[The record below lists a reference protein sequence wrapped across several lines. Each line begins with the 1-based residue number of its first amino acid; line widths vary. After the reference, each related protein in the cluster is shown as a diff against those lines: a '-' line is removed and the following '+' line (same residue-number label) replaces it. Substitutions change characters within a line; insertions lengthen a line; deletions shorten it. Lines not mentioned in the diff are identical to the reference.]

1 MCKKGGMLM
10 FRIFMR
16 ILAGGLLFFLCMVP
30 QTHVHVA
37 GKEDR
42 MEERLED
49 YLAGE
54 ERLQGAVAAIH
65 IADAETGKTLYEQH
79 ADVRMRPAS
88 NMKLLT
94 AAAVL
99 HELGPSHQFQT
110 KVATDGLIKNGKL
123 EGNLYLI
130 GQGDPSLTYKD
141 LQQLTIQ
148 LQNLGIHHISGDI
161 IADDTWFDQE
171 RYSEDTTWKDESA
184 YYGAAISALTVSP
197 DEDHD
202 TGTVKIEVSTDSSSH
217 TPAIRTTPATDYITV
232 RNHAVIVGEQEETDL
247 DIIRTHGKN
256 EIVISGSIAKGEKEQ
271 EWVAVWEPTAYALHL
286 FADYLTEAGI
296 SWKGTAKTGAAP
308 SQSQTLLNRES
319 APLEEL
325 LLPFMKLSN
334 NGHAE
339 MFLKQI
345 GRNEKRGNWPD
356 GIEEMERYLIKQ
368 LQLPVEQM
376 VIRDG
381 SGLSHANGITARQLT
396 TLLINVQKASW
407 FPSFKRSLPIAGEPE
422 RLLGGTLRSR
432 FTDSGLTGNVTAKTG
447 TLTGVSSL
455 SGYMK
460 TITGEQLVFSIVL
473 NGLLDEED
481 GPVIEDHLLKLVYEN
496 FNGMHNN

>member
-1 MCKKGGMLM
+1 ML
-10 FRIFMR
+10 RILMR
-16 ILAGGLLFFLCMVP
+16 ILAGGLLLFLCMVP
-30 QTHVHVA
+30 RTHVHVA
-37 GKEDR
+37 GKED
-42 MEERLED
+42 MMTERIEN

-65 IADAETGKTLYEQH
+65 IADAKTGKTLYEQH

-130 GQGDPSLTYKD
+130 GQGDPSLTYRD

-202 TGTVKIEVSTDSSSH
+202 TGTVKVEVSADTSSQI
-217 TPAIRTTPATDYITV
+217 PAIRTTPATDYITV
-232 RNHAVIVGEQEETDL
+232 RNNAVIVGEQEETDL
-247 DIIRTHGKN
+247 EIVRTHGEN

-271 EWVAVWEPTAYALHL
+271 EWVAVWEPTEYVLHL

-296 SWKGTAKTGAAP
+296 SWEGAAKTGAAP

-339 MFLKQI
+339 MFIKQI
-345 GRNEKRGNWPD
+345 GRKDKPGNWPD
-356 GIEEMERYLIKQ
+356 GIEQMKHYLKQ

-376 VIRDG
+376 IIRDG

-396 TLLINVQKASW
+396 TLLTKIQKETW
-407 FPSFKRSLPIAGEPE
+407 FPYFWRSLPIAGEPG
-422 RLLGGTLRSR
+422 RMLGGTLRSR
-432 FTDSGLTGNVTAKTG
+432 FTDSELASNVTAKTG

-460 TITGEQLVFSIVL
+460 TKTGEQVVFSIVL

-481 GPVIEDHLLKLVYEN
+481 GPVIEDHLLKLVYDN
-496 FNGMHNN
+496 LNSMHNN

>member
-1 MCKKGGMLM
+1 
-10 FRIFMR
+10 
-16 ILAGGLLFFLCMVP
+16 
-30 QTHVHVA
+30 
-37 GKEDR
+37 
-42 MEERLED
+42 
-49 YLAGE
+49 
-54 ERLQGAVAAIH
+54 
-65 IADAETGKTLYEQH
+65 
-79 ADVRMRPAS
+79 
-88 NMKLLT
+88 
-94 AAAVL
+94 
-99 HELGPSHQFQT
+99 
-110 KVATDGLIKNGKL
+110 
-123 EGNLYLI
+123 
-130 GQGDPSLTYKD
+130 

-161 IADDTWFDQE
+161 IADDSWFDQE

-197 DEDHD
+197 DKDHD
-202 TGTVKIEVSTDSSSH
+202 TGTVKVEVRADTSSQI
-217 TPAIRTTPATDYITV
+217 PAIQTTPATDYITV

-247 DIIRTHGKN
+247 EIVRTHGKN
-256 EIVISGSIAKGEKEQ
+256 EIVISGSIAKGDKEQ
-271 EWVAVWEPTAYALHL
+271 EWVAVWEPTEYVMHL
-286 FADYLTEAGI
+286 FADYLNDAGI
-296 SWKGTAKTGAAP
+296 NWEGMAKTGTAP
-308 SQSQTLLNRES
+308 SQFRTLLKRES
-319 APLEEL
+319 AALQDL

-339 MFLKQI
+339 MFMKHI
-345 GRNEKRGNWPD
+345 GRKEKPGNWQD
-356 GIEEMERYLIKQ
+356 GIEHMESYLNQ

-381 SGLSHANGITARQLT
+381 SGLSHVNGITARQLT

-432 FTDSGLTGNVTAKTG
+432 FTESELAGNVNAKTG

-460 TITGEQLVFSIVL
+460 TKTGERVVFSIVL

-481 GPVIEDHLLKLVYEN
+481 GPTIEDQLLKLVYDN
-496 FNGMHNN
+496 LDSMHNN

>member
-1 MCKKGGMLM
+1 M
-10 FRIFMR
+10 FRILLR
-16 ILAGGLLFFLCMVP
+16 ILAGGLLLFLCMVP
-30 QTHVHVA
+30 HTHVHVA

-42 MEERLED
+42 MKERIED

-99 HELGPSHQFQT
+99 HELGPSHQFKT
-110 KVATDGLIKNGKL
+110 KVATDGHVKDGKV
-123 EGNLYLI
+123 EGNLYLV

-148 LQNLGIHHISGDI
+148 LKNLGIHHISGDI
-161 IADDTWFDQE
+161 MADDSWFDQE

-202 TGTVKIEVSTDSSSH
+202 TGTVKVEVRADTSSQV
-217 TPAIRTTPATDYITV
+217 PAIRTTPATDYITV
-232 RNHAVIVGEQEETDL
+232 RNDAVIVGEQEETDL
-247 DIIRTHGKN
+247 DIVRSHGKN
-256 EIVISGSIAKGEKEQ
+256 EIVISGSIAKGDKEQ
-271 EWVAVWEPTAYALHL
+271 ERVAVWEPTEYALHL
-286 FADYLTEAGI
+286 FADYVSDAGI
-296 SWKGTAKTGAAP
+296 NWEGTVKKGTAP
-308 SQSQTLLNRES
+308 SRSQTLLKKES
-319 APLEEL
+319 APLQEL

-339 MFLKQI
+339 MFIKQI
-345 GRNEKRGNWPD
+345 GRKEKPGNWAD
-356 GIEEMERYLIKQ
+356 GIDQMKHYLKQ
-368 LQLPVEQM
+368 RQLPVEQM
-376 VIRDG
+376 IIRDG
-381 SGLSHANGITARQLT
+381 AGLSHANGITAKQLT
-396 TLLINVQKASW
+396 TLLTKAQKESW
-407 FPSFKRSLPIAGEPE
+407 FPYFRRSLPIAGEPE
-422 RLLGGTLRSR
+422 RMLGGTLRNR
-432 FTDSGLTGNVTAKTG
+432 FADSELAGNVTAKTG

-460 TITGEQLVFSIVL
+460 IKTGEQIVFSIVL

-481 GPVIEDHLLKLVYEN
+481 GPVIEDYLLKLVYDN
-496 FNGMHNN
+496 LDSMHNN